1 MILMARMALMFLL
14 APMVL
19 VVLKRHKLLWLAIGA
34 SGSYVSYGAYSANS
48 SYEAL
53 SYRRN

>member
-19 VVLKRHKLLWLAIGA
+19 VVLKRHKLLWLTIGA